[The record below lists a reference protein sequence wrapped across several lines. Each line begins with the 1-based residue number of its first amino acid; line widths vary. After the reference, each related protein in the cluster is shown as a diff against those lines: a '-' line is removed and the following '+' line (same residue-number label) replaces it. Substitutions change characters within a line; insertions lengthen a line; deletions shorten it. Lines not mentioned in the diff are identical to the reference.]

1 MRPLNTRERRVQFFR
16 FLALFL
22 LAIAPFILLTWLFGR
37 VDHVENE
44 FLRSQY
50 ETKRADGAVAAKY
63 REQLIKLERSTG
75 GLKDYVVTKSG
86 TMAKLDFNDNGT
98 LTDHIGKVKSD
109 LENFENE
116 SRESD
121 STLISITKALE
132 SVATNLQNA
141 YIEAAEEVAK
151 KNEELSEMKKDLD
164 KAKTERDE
172 FETRYNQV
180 K

>member
-1 MRPLNTRERRVQFFR
+1 
-16 FLALFL
+16 
-22 LAIAPFILLTWLFGR
+22 
-37 VDHVENE
+37 
-44 FLRSQY
+44 
-50 ETKRADGAVAAKY
+50 
-63 REQLIKLERSTG
+63 
-75 GLKDYVVTKSG
+75 
-86 TMAKLDFNDNGT
+86 MAKLDFNDNGT

-121 STLISITKALE
+121 STLISIAKDLE